1 MVSKEDNK
9 IITKRKIIAGILL
22 GLVNLTHFEAMIW
35 NLIFIFSII
44 IGELIYHKFKKY
56 EIKKLVQK
64 LAIPVIIMGF
74 LSAIFYLPLLIRYK
88 LQSLNPVQ
96 QYCMGN
102 FSKGKLFW
110 PLENLFRNLFNQT
123 NVLTILI
130 SIIGLV
136 GIVILIM
143 NFKRSIKYRFAIIF
157 FLILVIASGHYLVTR
172 SLLGKYIA
180 PGHIASGCFIS
191 VILFQFYGIL
201 ILIKKFK
208 RKALYPLVFLL
219 IGLIILGT
227 INFTNGK
234 WVQYGMKDDQTI
246 DANLKFGNWLIEN
259 TQNKDVFLAN
269 DETAFMLNSISGRK
283 VVFAR
288 RTHVSSFVN
297 VEKRYADGIGMLYS
311 KDKNKV
317 LELLKM
323 YNVTYFYE
331 DSFLYNHPIIINA
344 DMEIYFKKFDIP
356 YNKTKGRLDPSI
368 ASSRV
373 YDVLVINPQE
383 VELLKHNITKPV
395 YTVNVNNQIG
405 GRLYE
410 LIY

>member
-1 MVSKEDNK
+1 
-9 IITKRKIIAGILL
+9 
-22 GLVNLTHFEAMIW
+22 
-35 NLIFIFSII
+35 
-44 IGELIYHKFKKY
+44 
-56 EIKKLVQK
+56 
-64 LAIPVIIMGF
+64 
-74 LSAIFYLPLLIRYK
+74 
-88 LQSLNPVQ
+88 
-96 QYCMGN
+96 
-102 FSKGKLFW
+102 
-110 PLENLFRNLFNQT
+110 
-123 NVLTILI
+123 
-130 SIIGLV
+130 
-136 GIVILIM
+136 
-143 NFKRSIKYRFAIIF
+143 
-157 FLILVIASGHYLVTR
+157 
-172 SLLGKYIA
+172 
-180 PGHIASGCFIS
+180 
-191 VILFQFYGIL
+191 
-201 ILIKKFK
+201 
-208 RKALYPLVFLL
+208 LYPLVFLL